1 MSLAAEPSTTVHPL
15 RFATGRFRDNAGRV
29 IDGMQDAGVAL
40 PAEARDVVCG
50 MMVEIATARHS
61 SEYQGRKY
69 YFCAPSCKA
78 QFEKNPDSF
87 INT

>member
-1 MSLAAEPSTTVHPL
+1 
-15 RFATGRFRDNAGRV
+15 
-29 IDGMQDAGVAL
+29 MQDTGVVV

-61 SEYQGRKY
+61 TEYQGRKY

-78 QFEKNPDSF
+78 QFEKNPAAF
-87 INT
+87 ITS